1 MNAVVNLSHRFDL
14 PPDALFALL
23 LDPTAWWDEDA
34 TGTLDAT
41 VGGAFTS
48 SDECGTVRAMEA
60 AQKLTLEL
68 DDDTLVLLVLN
79 AGLDGT
85 ELTVLHTRFESGTAR
100 DEYLPRWQARITRL
114 AALATPA

>member
-48 SDECGTVRAMEA
+48 AITSAIFVCVPRLAF
-60 AQKLTLEL
+60 LTLRRGSS
-68 DDDTLVLLVLN
+68 T
-79 AGLDGT
+79 
-85 ELTVLHTRFESGTAR
+85 TAC
-100 DEYLPRWQARITRL
+100 DWLPDSRALCVSSPWLRYHRSWARPSLFRQ
-114 AALATPA
+114 